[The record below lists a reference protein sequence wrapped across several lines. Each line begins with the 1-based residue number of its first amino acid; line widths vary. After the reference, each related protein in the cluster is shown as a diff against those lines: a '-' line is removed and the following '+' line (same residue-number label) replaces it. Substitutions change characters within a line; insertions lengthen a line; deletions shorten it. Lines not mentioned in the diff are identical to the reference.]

1 MLTPMKYYEH
11 PDDVQPMK
19 GLAEILCGEGPHSVL
34 VVLSMLALM
43 MYPVACFGITL
54 IATWQH
60 PKRMARNDIGMLVH
74 YHFIFNRSRPQCHW
88 FAIPAVARNFFVAL
102 WPMPLGPMV
111 VPDKENDVA
120 IMLIILTLLVTL
132 MLLCLIKPR
141 RTPSMNGLDVQI
153 SAIQTMLLGTGAMS
167 VYSGTLKS
175 DFMSWILSFLT

>member
-1 MLTPMKYYEH
+1 
-11 PDDVQPMK
+11 MK
-19 GLAEILCGEGPHSVL
+19 GRPEILSGEDSHTVL
-34 VVLSMLALM
+34 MGLSMLALM

-74 YHFIFNRSRPQCHW
+74 CHFIFNRWRPQCYW

-102 WPMPLGPMV
+102 WPMPLRPMV
-111 VPDKENDVA
+111 VPEKENDVA
-120 IMLIILTLLVTL
+120 IMLMILTLLVTL